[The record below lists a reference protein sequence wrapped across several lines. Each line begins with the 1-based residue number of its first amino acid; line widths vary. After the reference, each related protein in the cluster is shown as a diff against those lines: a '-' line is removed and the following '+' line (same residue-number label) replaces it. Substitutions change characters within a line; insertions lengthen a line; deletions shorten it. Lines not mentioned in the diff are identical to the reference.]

1 MVSPVTVQEVINLA
15 VQDAKEWQSAQAAVA
30 SSARNLSAGP
40 PSLPTFDNEKLVC
53 FVDAAWDAS
62 TRNCGIAGVFKG
74 REQGKFQSFK
84 DSRRYVDSALI
95 TLVKLLKTK
104 GSRTELNNILTDI
117 YYFSSRLKAC
127 SFIIFLLYFD
137 PKKRTPEACIHA
149 STSPRPTRSEPMDG
163 QCLTGLCPRPVLT
176 PIKIP
181 LAGFDHASSHLEP
194 KADL

>member
-74 REQGKFQSFK
+74 R
-84 DSRRYVDSALI
+84 
-95 TLVKLLKTK
+95 
-104 GSRTELNNILTDI
+104 
-117 YYFSSRLKAC
+117 
-127 SFIIFLLYFD
+127 
-137 PKKRTPEACIHA
+137 
-149 STSPRPTRSEPMDG
+149 

-194 KADL
+194 KADLCKEMGCHLTPLKSL